1 MFAVTGATGQL
12 GRLVI
17 DALLESI
24 APGQVIAAVR
34 QPGNAKDLVAK
45 GVKVREANY
54 DRPETLMAALQGVD
68 RLLLISSNDIG
79 RRGPQHQGVIDA
91 AKAVGV
97 RLVAYTSVLHADRSQ
112 LSLATEH
119 RVTEAALAASGLPT
133 VLLRNGWYTENHLAG
148 LAAILQHNAV
158 LGAAKEGRI
167 SSATRADYA
176 AGAAR
181 VMTSDGHEGRTYEL
195 AGDSAWSLAE
205 LAAEIGRQTGRSIPY
220 IDMPQ
225 DDYAAALKGAGLPG
239 PFAELYADSDAGAA
253 KGELF
258 DDSRALSK
266 LIGRPTTP
274 LSAAVTAALGS

>member
-34 QPGNAKDLVAK
+34 QPGNAKDFVAK

-54 DRPETLMAALQGVD
+54 DRPETLMVALQGVD

-97 RLVAYTSVLHADRSQ
+97 RLVAYTSVLHAGRSQ

>member
-34 QPGNAKDLVAK
+34 QPGNAKDFVAK

-54 DRPETLMAALQGVD
+54 DRPETLMVALQGVD

>member
-34 QPGNAKDLVAK
+34 QPGNAKDFVAK